1 MIDLGTILQNGKV
14 HYMQDRSEIAFE
26 GKITGDGIHCGC
38 CNEIITISDFGAHAG
53 SKQSDPLK
61 NIYTEE
67 ETSLLQCLLDSWN
80 KQDKSELKSF
90 HFVDVAGED
99 PNDDTCGVCGD
110 GGDLICC
117 DGCPSTFH
125 KSCLDIKVRLLMH
138 GYTSYFNFL
147 YITGL
152 IKTLSL

>member
-53 SKQSDPLK
+53 SKSDPLK

-125 KSCLDIKVRLLMH
+125 KSCLDIKVCLFMH
-138 GYTSYFNFL
+138 GYTGYFHFL